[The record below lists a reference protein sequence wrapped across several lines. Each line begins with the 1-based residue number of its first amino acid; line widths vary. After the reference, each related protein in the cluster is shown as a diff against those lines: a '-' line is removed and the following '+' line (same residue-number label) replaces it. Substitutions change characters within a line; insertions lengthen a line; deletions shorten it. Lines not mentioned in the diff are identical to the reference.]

1 LNLED
6 PLELFLDR
14 LESVAEGEIWTDYLS
29 EKEGSSLK
37 FELKYRKIIFQ
48 QKKALMFILRDV
60 GMLEKLLQVQ
70 KESKYKEMLMTTVT
84 HELRTPVNGILSN
97 VEMLREYVPQEAQI
111 FITVSENSCLLLIN
125 LINDI
130 LEIKLFNSQLPGFL
144 KNKRRKTEN

>member
-1 LNLED
+1 MNLED
-6 PLELFLDR
+6 PLELFLDH
-14 LESVAEGEIWTDYLS
+14 LKDVKEGEMWTDYLS
-29 EKEGSSLK
+29 EKKGSK
-37 FELKYRKIIFQ
+37 VNFELKYRKIVFNH
-48 QKKALMFILRDV
+48 KKSLMLVLRDV
-60 GMLEKLLQVQ
+60 GMLQKLLKVQ

-130 LEIKLFNSQLPGFL
+130 LV
-144 KNKRRKTEN
+144 R